1 MPYIVYI
8 SRSIKNMKKISPF
21 ILLLIALVLTS
32 CSSFKVIK
40 SWEAETAGSM
50 QNKKILVIGRTAD
63 KDIRMAYENALTKK
77 FVAAGYNAISSY
89 SQFPDFNPVAKITEE
104 QKQQIQS
111 ILEKNGYNGV
121 VLTALKDYQEQSR
134 EVGAEKYE
142 TTVFYGGMGYPT
154 AYGGFYNYFY
164 IPGSYSADQVRRD
177 TSGSTITSKLYIL
190 ETVVY
195 DLELEDG
202 KQLVAWVTASIEN
215 PDDSPSVATAYAN
228 SVAKG
233 FKIK

>member
-1 MPYIVYI
+1 M
-8 SRSIKNMKKISPF
+8 KNISPL
-21 ILLLIALVLTS
+21 ILLLAALLLTS
-32 CSSFKVIK
+32 CSSFKVIN
-40 SWEAETAGSM
+40 SWKAETAASM
-50 QNKKILVIGRTAD
+50 QDKKILVIGRTAD
-63 KDIRMAYENALTKK
+63 KDIRMAYENAITKK
-77 FVAAGYNAISSY
+77 FVEAGYNAISSY
-89 SQFPDFNPVAKITEE
+89 TQFPDYNPVTKITEE
-104 QKQQIQS
+104 QKQQIRS

-121 VLTALKDYQEQSR
+121 VVTSLKDYQEQSR

-142 TTVFYGGMGYPT
+142 TTVYYGGMNYPT

-164 IPGSYSADQVRRD
+164 MPGSYSADQVSRD

-233 FKIK
+233 FKSK

>member
-1 MPYIVYI
+1 
-8 SRSIKNMKKISPF
+8 MKKTYPLF
-21 ILLLIALVLTS
+21 ILLATLLLTS
-32 CSSFKVIK
+32 CSSFKIIK
-40 SWEAETAGSM
+40 SWKAETAASM
-50 QNKKILVIGRTAD
+50 QTKKILVIGRSAD
-63 KDIRMAYENALTKK
+63 KNIRIAFEDALTKK

-89 SQFPDFNPVAKITEE
+89 NQFPDFNPVAKITEE

-111 ILEKNGYNGV
+111 ILEKNEYNGV
-121 VLTALKDYQEQSR
+121 VVTSLKDYQEQSR

-142 TTVFYGGMGYPT
+142 TTVFYGGMSYPM

-233 FKIK
+233 FKSK

>member
-1 MPYIVYI
+1 
-8 SRSIKNMKKISPF
+8 MKKILPL
-21 ILLLIALVLTS
+21 ILILSVLLLTS
-32 CSSFKVIK
+32 CSSFKIIK
-40 SWEAETAGSM
+40 SYKSETAASM
-50 QNKKILVIGRTAD
+50 QDKKILVIGRSAK
-63 KDIRMAYENALTKK
+63 KDVRVAYENAITKK
-77 FVAAGYNAISSY
+77 FVAAGYNAVSSY
-89 SQFPDFNPVAKITEE
+89 SQFPDFNPIAKITEE
-104 QKQQIQS
+104 QKEQIQS

-121 VLTALKDYQEQSR
+121 VVTSLKDYQEQSR

-142 TTVFYGGMGYPT
+142 TTVFYGGMNYPT

-164 IPGSYSADQVRRD
+164 IPGSFSADQVSRD

-195 DLELEDG
+195 DLELEEG

-233 FKIK
+233 FKGK

>member
-1 MPYIVYI
+1 
-8 SRSIKNMKKISPF
+8 MKKTSPL
-21 ILLLIALVLTS
+21 ILLFVALLLTS

-40 SWEAETAGSM
+40 SWKAETAASM
-50 QNKKILVIGRTAD
+50 QTKKILVIGRSAD
-63 KDIRMAYENALTKK
+63 KNIRLAFEDALTKK

-121 VLTALKDYQEQSR
+121 VVTSLKDYQEQSR

-142 TTVFYGGMGYPT
+142 TTVFYGGMNYPT

-164 IPGSYSADQVRRD
+164 IPGSFSADQVSRD

-195 DLELEDG
+195 DLELEEG

-233 FKIK
+233 FKGK

>member
-1 MPYIVYI
+1 
-8 SRSIKNMKKISPF
+8 MKKTS
-21 ILLLIALVLTS
+21 LLILVLAVLCLYS
-32 CSSFKVIK
+32 CSSFKIIK
-40 SWEAETAGSM
+40 SWKAETTGSM
-50 QNKKILVIGRTAD
+50 QNKKILVIGRSAD
-63 KDIRMAYENALTKK
+63 KDVRIAYENALTKK
-77 FVAAGYNAISSY
+77 FVTAGYNAISSY

-104 QKQQIQS
+104 QKQQIRS

-121 VLTALKDYQEQSR
+121 VLTALKDYQERSR

-142 TTVFYGGMGYPT
+142 TTVFYGGATYPD

-164 IPGSYSADQVRRD
+164 LPGTYSSDQVSLK
-177 TSGSTITSKLYIL
+177 TEGTTITSKLYIL

-195 DLELEDG
+195 DLTLEEG

-215 PDDSPSVATAYAN
+215 PDDSPGVASAYAN

-233 FKIK
+233 FKSK